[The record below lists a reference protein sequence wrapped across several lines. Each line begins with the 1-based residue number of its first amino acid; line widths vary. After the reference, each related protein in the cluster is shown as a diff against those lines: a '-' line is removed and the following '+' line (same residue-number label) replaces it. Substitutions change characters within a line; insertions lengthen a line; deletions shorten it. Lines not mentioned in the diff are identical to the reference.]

1 MKHNGY
7 GLSIIGRLKESRVK
21 RNLYYE
27 IKDKVVE
34 EVMQNGKPV
43 RVTRKTKCFGLHSN
57 HEIRN
62 LLIEILRE
70 RMNFHKD
77 KFISPTLYEEM
88 RGLEV
93 KRNGKVEH
101 SDLTHDDQIFSYL
114 MALYVWYEGKNLR
127 EDFGIEKSGI
137 KTEESIDEEIE
148 LVTGPGSGVDM
159 TKAMAAVNR
168 PPDAAD
174 SILTTQLA
182 QLAKAKGL
190 LFSEFVE
197 QQRKAD
203 EEHLK
208 QLLMN
213 PKDKE
218 AYARFYGVS
227 PDSVDVD
234 FNKDSFSEAMSN
246 LPDSVF
252 LDFNVPEEELSNNSI
267 YRTLNSSNMNPE
279 YSEREM
285 YEDSIH

>member
-7 GLSIIGRLKESRVK
+7 GLSIIGRLKESKVK

-27 IKDKVVE
+27 IKDKIVE

-127 EDFGIEKSGI
+127 EDFGIEKAGI

-148 LVTGPGSGVDM
+148 LVSGPGSGFDM
-159 TKAMAAVNR
+159 TKSMAAANR
-168 PPDAAD
+168 PADAAD
-174 SILTTQLA
+174 SILTNQLNG
-182 QLAKAKGL
+182 LAKAKGL

-227 PDSVDVD
+227 PEDVDVD
-234 FNKDSFSEAMSN
+234 SSTDSLSEAMST
-246 LPDSVF
+246 LPESVF
-252 LDFNVPEEELSNNSI
+252 LDFNVPEEEMSRSSI
-267 YRTLNSSNMNPE
+267 YRTLNSNIGAQASME
-279 YSEREM
+279 QEM

>member
-7 GLSIIGRLKESRVK
+7 GLSIIGRLKESKVK

-27 IKDKVVE
+27 IKDKIVE

-127 EDFGIEKSGI
+127 EDFGIEKAGI

-148 LVTGPGSGVDM
+148 LVSGPGSGFDM
-159 TKAMAAVNR
+159 TKSMAAANR
-168 PPDAAD
+168 PADAAD
-174 SILTTQLA
+174 SILTNQLNG
-182 QLAKAKGL
+182 LAKAKGL

-203 EEHLK
+203 EDHLK

-227 PDSVDVD
+227 PEDVDVD
-234 FNKDSFSEAMSN
+234 SSTDSLSEAMST
-246 LPDSVF
+246 LPESVF
-252 LDFNVPEEELSNNSI
+252 LDFNTPEEEMSRSSI
-267 YRTLNSSNMNPE
+267 YRTLNSNIGAQRNME
-279 YSEREM
+279 QEM

>member
-127 EDFGIEKSGI
+127 EDFGIEKS
-137 KTEESIDEEIE
+137 
-148 LVTGPGSGVDM
+148 
-159 TKAMAAVNR
+159 

-213 PKDKE
+213 PRDKE

-234 FNKDSFSEAMSN
+234 FNKDSFSETMSN

-252 LDFNVPEEELSNNSI
+252 LDFNVPEEELSNDSI
-267 YRTLNSSNMNPE
+267 YRTLNSNNMNPVVA
-279 YSEREM
+279 EREM

>member
-7 GLSIIGRLKESRVK
+7 GLSIIGRLKESKVK

-34 EVMQNGKPV
+34 EIMQNGKPV

-127 EDFGIEKSGI
+127 EDFGIEKTGI

-148 LVTGPGSGVDM
+148 LVSGPDSGFDM
-159 TKAMAAVNR
+159 TKTMASVNR

-174 SILTTQLA
+174 SILTNQLNG
-182 QLAKAKGL
+182 LAKAKGL

-227 PDSVDVD
+227 PEDVD
-234 FNKDSFSEAMSN
+234 IDSSTDSLSETMN
-246 LPDSVF
+246 TLPDSLF
-252 LDFNVPEEELSNNSI
+252 LDFNVPEEEMSRSSI
-267 YRTLNSSNMNPE
+267 YRTLNSNIGAKANME
-279 YSEREM
+279 QEM